1 MNKTSAIDLSADRL
15 IAIAADLI
23 EEHNYIGALKM
34 LNKNAVLNGNDED
47 SFMLYAEAFD
57 DMGLYEKCING
68 WFKYIDYAGENAN
81 LAEAYEG
88 LAVSYMN
95 LGQENFAAYYY
106 NKLLIETNTEL
117 SPENRREI
125 IKSFVKDEKPTLRF
139 AWPPRLAD
147 FSDEIDEG
155 IKCMRAN
162 DYNGAVK
169 HFMEVDKGNEK
180 YYAARNYIAM
190 CDIITDNLDLAE
202 AECNAVLQDKPD
214 DVQALTSLA
223 AIRSQQN
230 ARDEAVEIAK
240 RLLALNLTSTEDI
253 YKTAT
258 VCCENH
264 MHEEAYKLFC
274 ILEEKEE
281 LQYDCSLLFFKAIA
295 AYNSGRAEESV
306 QTFDK
311 LLTIYNNAIAAN
323 YWKFEVLY
331 LKKRNKHKELDYFY
345 RLPADEREMNVAFLS
360 AFNQMTD
367 KQAKKV
373 LDDPCTEDYIRWCF
387 DEGDASSSYELHLLG
402 ALSAVKAKLDDMVRD
417 ILLDAF
423 LEDAVKMETISALVQ
438 DNTEGD
444 YGVVICN
451 ILRNIKLIKLEVGK
465 LKHKY
470 FMRAYAYTFSRFA
483 MLSEEYGLKFNTAAT
498 KLYYKLEQEG
508 RLADVKS
515 VPALAAAI
523 LISADVK
530 ESALDD
536 AMLTSFF
543 GVTRQKVN
551 AILGE

>member
-1 MNKTSAIDLSADRL
+1 MDKTSTIDLSADRL
-15 IAIAADLI
+15 IAIAADYI

-81 LAEAYEG
+81 LSEAYEG

-117 SPENRREI
+117 SPENRRDI
-125 IKSFVKDEKPTLRF
+125 IKSFVRDEKKGLKF

-147 FSDEIDEG
+147 FSEEIDEG
-155 IKCMRAN
+155 IRCMRAN
-162 DYNGAVK
+162 DYDGAVK
-169 HFMEVDKGNEK
+169 HFEAVDKGNDK
-180 YYAARNYIAM
+180 YYAARNYIVM
-190 CDIITDNLDLAE
+190 CDIINDKLDLAE
-202 AECNAVLQDKPD
+202 EECNAILNDRPS

-230 ARDEAVEIAK
+230 QREESVEIAK
-240 RLLALNLTSTEDI
+240 KLLSLDLTSTEDI

-264 MHEEAYKLFC
+264 MHEEAYKLFS

-295 AYNSGRAEESV
+295 AYNSGRTDESLE
-306 QTFDK
+306 TFDK

-331 LKKRNKHKELDYFY
+331 LKKRKKQKELEYFY
-345 RLPADEREMNVAFLS
+345 RLPSEDREMNVAFLS

-367 KQAKKV
+367 KQAAK
-373 LDDPCTEDYIRWCF
+373 LITDPSTEDCIRWCF

-423 LEDAVKMETISALVQ
+423 LEDGVKMEALSALVQ

-465 LKHKY
+465 LKRKN

-483 MLSEEYGLKFNTAAT
+483 MLSEEYGAKFNVAAT
-498 KLYYKLEQEG
+498 KIYRKLEEEN
-508 RLADVKS
+508 RLDIVKS
-515 VPALAAAI
+515 IPALAAAI
-523 LISADVK
+523 LIAADVK
-530 ESALDD
+530 ESSLDD
-536 AMLTSFF
+536 AMLSSFF